1 MNQPQQSR
9 GEDEDEDMHET
20 TRDDIKSEEFTRH
33 ETPSSPPQQQTTPL
47 TYSLTNSPSAA
58 DILRPLSTLAAQRS
72 FPLPT
77 SGSLASLARG
87 HQHDPADGRRIDRDF
102 ESTTSSSSIGSTW
115 MHERLLQSDSSL
127 DATTTTDLEDV
138 GSSTTTAASAAVRDF
153 TTIVWESPTAGT
165 MATETAESTTTATES
180 KPIHRSVPA
189 YSSSPFSSPGSS
201 LVEGSSGPFEE
212 DEDEQTI
219 FLSPFA
225 SIFPDG
231 TNTIT
236 PMFIQR
242 YDDNDNNNDTTDA
255 VQRTIL
261 KYSESIQLFR
271 RRPEDGGK
279 MWKRRVFEYRWLIDL
294 MRRNACFRG
303 TYLVPTWGIPKVG
316 VPAGYI
322 CQMVDSNE
330 LWSCCMFQG
339 YIGLGSCYIS
349 VSFLLLSSSCLF

>member
-9 GEDEDEDMHET
+9 GEDEDEDMHEA
-20 TRDDIKSEEFTRH
+20 TRDDIKTEEH
-33 ETPSSPPQQQTTPL
+33 ETPPSSPPPLQHQQTAPL
-47 TYSLTNSPSAA
+47 TLSLRNSPSAA
-58 DILRPLSTLAAQRS
+58 DILRPLSTFAAQRS

-138 GSSTTTAASAAVRDF
+138 GSSATTAAASAAVRDF
-153 TTIVWESPTAGT
+153 TTMVWDSSTVAAETTAG
-165 MATETAESTTTATES
+165 TAESTTTATKS
-180 KPIHRSVPA
+180 KPIHRSVSA

-212 DEDEQTI
+212 DGDDQTI

-242 YDDNDNNNDTTDA
+242 YDDDNINDSNDTADA
-255 VQRTIL
+255 DQRTIL

-271 RRPEDGGK
+271 RTPEDGGK
-279 MWKRRVFEYRWLIDL
+279 TWKRRVFEYR
-294 MRRNACFRG
+294 
-303 TYLVPTWGIPKVG
+303 
-316 VPAGYI
+316 
-322 CQMVDSNE
+322 
-330 LWSCCMFQG
+330 
-339 YIGLGSCYIS
+339 
-349 VSFLLLSSSCLF
+349 

>member
-20 TRDDIKSEEFTRH
+20 MRDDIKTEESTRH
-33 ETPSSPPQQQTTPL
+33 ETPPPLQQTTPL
-47 TYSLTNSPSAA
+47 TFSLTNSPSAA

-87 HQHDPADGRRIDRDF
+87 HQHDPVDGRRIDRDF

-115 MHERLLQSDSSL
+115 MHEPLLQSDSIL
-127 DATTTTDLEDV
+127 DATTTTDLDDA
-138 GSSTTTAASAAVRDF
+138 GSTSTTSASAAVRDF
-153 TTIVWESPTAGT
+153 TTMVWESSTILEA
-165 MATETAESTTTATES
+165 AEIAETATES
-180 KPIHRSVPA
+180 KPKHRSVSA

-236 PMFIQR
+236 PLFIQR
-242 YDDNDNNNDTTDA
+242 YDDDNNNNDTADA
-255 VQRTIL
+255 DQLTIL

-271 RRPEDGGK
+271 RRPADGGK
-279 MWKRRVFEYRWLIDL
+279 TWKRRVFEYR
-294 MRRNACFRG
+294 
-303 TYLVPTWGIPKVG
+303 
-316 VPAGYI
+316 
-322 CQMVDSNE
+322 
-330 LWSCCMFQG
+330 
-339 YIGLGSCYIS
+339 
-349 VSFLLLSSSCLF
+349 

>member
-1 MNQPQQSR
+1 MTQPQQSR

-20 TRDDIKSEEFTRH
+20 MRDDIKTEEH
-33 ETPSSPPQQQTTPL
+33 ETPPPSPPPAKQQQTTPL
-47 TYSLTNSPSAA
+47 TLSLTSSPSAA

-87 HQHDPADGRRIDRDF
+87 HQHDPADGRRIDRDL
-102 ESTTSSSSIGSTW
+102 ESTTSSSSIGSIW

-138 GSSTTTAASAAVRDF
+138 GSSSTNAAASAAVRDF
-153 TTIVWESPTAGT
+153 TTMVWDSSTVVAAETTAE
-165 MATETAESTTTATES
+165 AAESTTTATES
-180 KPIHRSVPA
+180 KAIHRSVSAA

-242 YDDNDNNNDTTDA
+242 YDDDSINDSNDTADA

-279 MWKRRVFEYRWLIDL
+279 TWKRRVFEYR
-294 MRRNACFRG
+294 
-303 TYLVPTWGIPKVG
+303 
-316 VPAGYI
+316 
-322 CQMVDSNE
+322 
-330 LWSCCMFQG
+330 
-339 YIGLGSCYIS
+339 
-349 VSFLLLSSSCLF
+349 